1 MTKKQQIYRSLYQL
15 SLKDK
20 IKKTSIK
27 DFQKNLS
34 SLKYTIHKNQMK
46 RVKKGKSHINNLVP
60 YLMIV
65 EEMMDLNKNLIDL
78 EALVHA

>member
-1 MTKKQQIYRSLYQL
+1 
-15 SLKDK
+15 
-20 IKKTSIK
+20 
-27 DFQKNLS
+27 
-34 SLKYTIHKNQMK
+34 MK

-78 EALVHA
+78 YEDMEKLLSMKISKN